1 MARKGGFLKGIVAS
15 AATYAVKTAVDIAA
29 NPENMQKV
37 AQLVSEQQVGSKL
50 KQAAASMH
58 LPAVL
63 SPSARVAKQLD
74 AIEETLEQ
82 YADQFPVN
90 APVERWKSTL
100 QSLHLMD
107 TMNRSTTGSE
117 HKIRLEKLQT
127 QTEALFNEIFQAL
140 DSGDDRRLTTSPLL
154 SYLFPAT
161 PKRIDA
167 SAGRILLPSGFEGK
181 NHDRRRFQ
189 RTHPIRRRRR

>member
-1 MARKGGFLKGIVAS
+1 MTRKGGFLKGIVTS
-15 AATYAVKTAVDIAA
+15 AATYAVKTAVDIAV

-37 AQLVSEQQVGSKL
+37 SQLVSEQQL

-58 LPAVL
+58 LPAAL

-100 QSLHLMD
+100 QSLRLMD

-117 HKIRLEKLQT
+117 HKNRLEKLQT
-127 QTEALFNEIFQAL
+127 QTEALFNEIFQSL
-140 DSGDDRRLTTSPLL
+140 DSGDAQIED
-154 SYLFPAT
+154 
-161 PKRIDA
+161 
-167 SAGRILLPSGFEGK
+167 
-181 NHDRRRFQ
+181 
-189 RTHPIRRRRR
+189 

>member
-58 LPAVL
+58 LPAAL

-74 AIEETLEQ
+74 AIEETLE
-82 YADQFPVN
+82 A
-90 APVERWKSTL
+90 
-100 QSLHLMD
+100 
-107 TMNRSTTGSE
+107 
-117 HKIRLEKLQT
+117 
-127 QTEALFNEIFQAL
+127 
-140 DSGDDRRLTTSPLL
+140 
-154 SYLFPAT
+154 
-161 PKRIDA
+161 
-167 SAGRILLPSGFEGK
+167 
-181 NHDRRRFQ
+181 
-189 RTHPIRRRRR
+189 IRRPISRKRTSRTMEEYPAKPSSYGHHEQIHNRQRA

>member
-15 AATYAVKTAVDIAA
+15 AATYAVKTAVDIAV

-50 KQAAASMH
+50 KQAA
-58 LPAVL
+58 L

-74 AIEETLEQ
+74 TIEETLEQ

-100 QSLHLMD
+100 QSLRLMD

-117 HKIRLEKLQT
+117 HKIRLEKLQA

-140 DSGDDRRLTTSPLL
+140 DSGEAQIEDWPLPHRFHTYSP
-154 SYLFPAT
+154 P
-161 PKRIDA
+161 
-167 SAGRILLPSGFEGK
+167 LPSARHICRSYTATK
-181 NHDRRRFQ
+181 W
-189 RTHPIRRRRR
+189 I

>member
-58 LPAVL
+58 LPAAL

-82 YADQFPVN
+82 YQFPVN

-100 QSLHLMD
+100 QSLRLMD

-117 HKIRLEKLQT
+117 HKNRLEKLQT
-127 QTEALFNEIFQAL
+127 QTEALFNEIFQSL
-140 DSGDDRRLTTSPLL
+140 DSGDAQIED
-154 SYLFPAT
+154 
-161 PKRIDA
+161 
-167 SAGRILLPSGFEGK
+167 
-181 NHDRRRFQ
+181 
-189 RTHPIRRRRR
+189 